1 MLVDGHENVER
12 DPQWRAYWDS
22 VPFLC
27 CDDSDQSHGFREFI
41 HHFEPGARVW
51 RLNPPHVIKLSL
63 HGKTDISK
71 TNSTDY
77 FAIQTSLRRLWLY
90 GLPSPYPD
98 VWPTWSDFPP
108 PAPPPG
114 LPPA

>member
-1 MLVDGHENVER
+1 MNFWGKVGRGEIKLKDVNYFWMNFLWHENVER

-51 RLNPPHVIKLSL
+51 RLNPHVIKLSL
-63 HGKTDISK
+63 HGKTDIS
-71 TNSTDY
+71 
-77 FAIQTSLRRLWLY
+77 
-90 GLPSPYPD
+90 
-98 VWPTWSDFPP
+98 
-108 PAPPPG
+108 
-114 LPPA
+114 